1 MRLFSIIILL
11 FVMNTISIGQ
21 TQFYV
26 PLRITDSLRVGSG
39 SIWYGVH
46 PNASYCIP
54 DTVTFTDGKIFR
66 EQEEPPPPP
75 SAIYDIRFVNN
86 SFGPDT
92 CLGQGVAADIRKYT
106 NPNQID
112 TFNIR
117 LQLGSGIRP
126 FIFSWPAGLNAV
138 CDSMK
143 LFEEISG
150 LTFFNANMLTSTRYR
165 LTLPLNSA
173 RIIKYGAKPAPA
185 TPPVATPLYRPG
197 NGTINVFAKPVLFEW
212 DGAYGALQYFLEI
225 ASDTNFSN
233 IVRIDTVNITTQAPF
248 NPGTA
253 IAKDL
258 NYQTKYF
265 WRVRSKNNYG
275 ISPYSVIYSF
285 TTAMPVVPP
294 APKLVYPDS
303 GLGNVSKSPLM
314 KWRITDRADR
324 YHFIVATDT
333 GFTPSNIVF
342 NDSTNVD
349 TSKQIGPL
357 KGGTVYYWK
366 VRARNISGYGAYSS
380 RFFFTTILPVPP
392 IPTLLSP
399 ANNDTALAINPTLSW
414 SVSEDAQFYHLQV
427 ATDENFNTIVT
438 QDSTITANL
447 KQVSLNNFTTYYWRV
462 KAKNATGSSSFSSVW
477 QFKTIIA
484 IPAKPVLSI
493 PANNDT
499 NITLTPTLVWNALQ
513 YAATYELNVAS
524 DQNFTTIVYTISNLN
539 STSQQVTALESDKIF
554 YWRVRAT
561 NYAGTGLYSDVWNFK
576 TVLTPPEKVTL
587 ISPLNNAID
596 IIANPTIQWSSAI
609 RGVRYHYQVD
619 TIITF
624 PDPLFE
630 DSSYAGLSK
639 QIGPLDLD
647 KKYYWRVRS
656 WNRTGYGV
664 YSDIYNFITVGL
676 PKPAIPELREP
687 RNLAPNI
694 SLNPTLQWDVA
705 LNADV
710 YFLEVAR
717 DSIFSLA
724 NRVLLDTTVTTI
736 ERKIGL
742 LSEKTKYFWRV
753 KAKNKAGMSEWSIG
767 WSFRTYGDE
776 PANWLTSFVVFETG
790 IARDTIRFGV
800 HPNATHGIDNSLG
813 EYMLPPV
820 EPGYF
825 DARWVS
831 PPRRAGILGEG
842 LRLNYLPFTNF
853 TQIDTYKVSFQTGTG
868 SYPVTIR
875 WNNLFFKNVC
885 DSIKLRDEIGGFTVN
900 IRMDIDNSVQITNEA
915 VKTLLLTK
923 WGARPLNVKIE
934 SNKIPDD
941 FVLYQNYPNPFNPTT
956 NIRFSIKS
964 SSRASLTI
972 YNALGEYIT
981 TLTDNFFIPG
991 IYSIDWDATDLNKQN
1006 VPSGVYFVRMNSEKY
1021 SAVQKMIYLR

>member
-1 MRLFSIIILL
+1 
-11 FVMNTISIGQ
+11 MNTISIGQ

-75 SAIYDIRFVNN
+75 SAIYDIRFVNLN
-86 SFGPDT
+86 FGADT

-106 NPNQID
+106 APNQID
-112 TFNIR
+112 TFRIR

-126 FIFSWPAGLNAV
+126 FIFSWPAGLNAI

-143 LFEEISG
+143 LFEEVSG
-150 LTFFNANMLTSTRYR
+150 IVFFNTNMLTSTRYR

-173 RIIKYGAKPAPA
+173 RIIKYGVKSSPAA
-185 TPPVATPLYRPG
+185 PPVATPLYRPG
-197 NGTINVFAKPVLFEW
+197 NGNINVFPKPVLFEW

-225 ASDTNFSN
+225 ASDTNFNN
-233 IVRIDTVNITTQAPF
+233 IVRIDTVDISTQTPF

-253 IAKDL
+253 VSKDL

-265 WRVRSKNNYG
+265 WRVRSKNNFG

-285 TTAMPVVPP
+285 TTVMPVVPP

-314 KWRITDRADR
+314 RWRITDRTDQ
-324 YHFIVATDT
+324 YHLIVSTDT
-333 GFTPSNIVF
+333 GFTIANIVL
-342 NDSTNVD
+342 NDSTIVD
-349 TSKQIGPL
+349 TSKQISSL
-357 KGGTVYYWK
+357 KGGTIYYWK

-380 RFFFTTILPVPP
+380 RFFFTTILPNPP
-392 IPTLLSP
+392 TPSLLSP
-399 ANNDTALAINPTLSW
+399 VNNDTARAINPTLSW
-414 SVSEDAQFYHLQV
+414 SVSEDAEYYNLQV
-427 ATDENFNTIVT
+427 ATDQNFSTIVIN
-438 QDSTITANL
+438 DSLITTTS
-447 KQVSLNNFTTYYWRV
+447 KQVNLAYYTNYYWRV
-462 KAKNATGSSSFSSVW
+462 KAKNATGSSSFSSIW
-477 QFKTIIA
+477 QFKTIIV

-499 NITLTPTLVWNALQ
+499 NITLTPTLVWNAVQ
-513 YAATYELNVAS
+513 YASTYELNAAS
-524 DQNFTTIVYTISNLN
+524 DQNFTVIVYTISNLT
-539 STSQQVTALESDKIF
+539 STSQQIPALESDKIY

-576 TVLTPPEKVTL
+576 TILTPPEKVTL
-587 ISPLNNAID
+587 ISPLNNALD
-596 IIANPTIQWSSAI
+596 IIANPTIQWGSTV

-619 TIITF
+619 TVNTF
-624 PDPLFE
+624 AEPLFE
-630 DSSYAGLSK
+630 DSSYSELFK
-639 QIGPLDLD
+639 QIGPLGLD

-656 WNRTGYGV
+656 WNRTGYGI
-664 YSDIYNFITVGL
+664 YSDSYNFRTVGL
-676 PKPAIPELREP
+676 PKPATPVLKEP
-687 RNLAPNI
+687 KNLAPNI
-694 SLNPTLQWDVA
+694 SLNPTLKWDFA
-705 LNADV
+705 LNAEI

-724 NRVLLDTTVTTI
+724 NRVLLDTTILTN
-736 ERKIGL
+736 ERKIGSL
-742 LSEKTKYFWRV
+742 LEKTRYFWRV
-753 KAKNKAGMSEWSIG
+753 RAKNKAGMSDWSLG
-767 WSFRTYGDE
+767 WNFKTYGDE

-825 DARWVS
+825 DARWIG

-842 LRLNYLPFTNF
+842 LRLNYLPFTSF
-853 TQIDTYKVSFQTGTG
+853 TQIDTYKVSFQPGVG

-875 WNNLFFKNVC
+875 WDNLFFKNVC

-900 IRMDIDNSVQITNEA
+900 VRMDVDNSVQITNEA
-915 VKTLLLTK
+915 VKTLLVTK

-956 NIRFSIKS
+956 NIRFSIKNS
-964 SSRASLTI
+964 TRAALMVF
-972 YNALGEYIT
+972 NALGEYIC
-981 TLTDNFFIPG
+981 TLTDNYFIPG
-991 IYSIDWDATDLNKQN
+991 TYSVEWNPSTSSGQVHA
-1006 VPSGVYFVRMNSEKY
+1006 SGVYFVKMSTDNFT
-1021 SAVQKMIYLR
+1021 AVQKMILLR